1 MEYDEDKVDEM
12 ILALLHLTTFKEGMG
27 MRLERTSL
35 ERHGAP
41 LQERIH
47 FRPSEQGKVRN
58 NDGGRRAKGART
70 LRKALRSKSL
80 ALAIPNSP

>member
-12 ILALLHLTTFKEGMG
+12 ILALPHLTTFKEGLG

-47 FRPSEQGKVRN
+47 FRPSKQGKSVIMTEAGMQRAQELFEKHFVR
-58 NDGGRRAKGART
+58 KV
-70 LRKALRSKSL
+70 
-80 ALAIPNSP
+80 